1 MEAIPFLCRR
11 NVRMEMEYGLACL
24 FTGIN
29 DKAEAVFLQSFCF
42 GNLFDDEEK
51 VSKVFIVFFIKCKN
65 VIHMLLRDHQ
75 NMNRCAGFNI
85 PECEPVVILIN
96 FCARNF
102 SGSTLQKIQ
111 SAILLLLRQYPRK
124 AIIRHRINEY
134 VVHSASFDSLASD

>member
-1 MEAIPFLCRR
+1 
-11 NVRMEMEYGLACL
+11 MEMEYGLACL
-24 FTGIN
+24 FTRIN

-85 PECEPVVILIN
+85 PECEPVFIL
-96 FCARNF
+96 
-102 SGSTLQKIQ
+102 
-111 SAILLLLRQYPRK
+111 
-124 AIIRHRINEY
+124 
-134 VVHSASFDSLASD
+134 